1 MADESHDNSGTP
13 SKTAGEVTFTP
24 EQQERINA
32 IVAEHVNKANEGKQK
47 AIDDAVAEAV
57 AASPFSVKDA
67 LALYIMQHIGL
78 SSVSGIRSIDM
89 VRKVADGDGD
99 DSATET
105 ARYGIIGLQ
114 TALDTHKPLK
124 TPPSLINALSNG

>member
-1 MADESHDNSGTP
+1 MSYYIG
-13 SKTAGEVTFTP
+13 FTYNDGG
-24 EQQERINA
+24 RD
-32 IVAEHVNKANEGKQK
+32 VARLSEAQ
-47 AIDDAVAEAV
+47 VAEAV
-57 AASPFSVKDA
+57 AVQIDRTVRDA
-67 LALYIMQHIGL
+67 LALYILRHIGL

-105 ARYGIIGLQ
+105 ARYGIIGPQ